1 LLAASRAGWRTVHV
15 LLKKGCDVTLKD
27 INQRNLL
34 HWIIINGGRC
44 EDFAKE
50 MKENSKCCLTSV
62 LNEKDNTGC
71 SPLVKKKLFN
81 VFPFHFLI
89 LIFLEF
95 ASIMHHAK
103 VRKSRFQFDF

>member
-1 LLAASRAGWRTVHV
+1 MLAASRAGWRTVHV

-71 SPLVKKKLFN
+71 SPLVKKKIVQCISFSFFN
-81 VFPFHFLI
+81 SYFLGI
-89 LIFLEF
+89 C
-95 ASIMHHAK
+95 
-103 VRKSRFQFDF
+103 